1 MAFKTFQ
8 EESRERY
15 GRDFCGDK
23 SQYATG
29 EELKKGALL
38 RIADA
43 LEKMTI
49 RHDELIADRD
59 RYKRWHEEDETQ
71 FRKLDHR
78 IAGLRG
84 YIKRLEKRTK
94 KA

>member
-8 EESRERY
+8 EESRDRY

-59 RYKRWHEEDETQ
+59 RYKRWHDEDKV
-71 FRKLDHR
+71 RLLKLNHR
-78 IAGLRG
+78 IVGLRG

-94 KA
+94 KG